1 MRMKRNAFT
10 IFEVLLSTIVIGFIA
25 MILTSSLVSSK
36 NTETLKAALNKH
48 TTYLQQVYQSIP
60 MLQLQGKIIHG
71 PITANTFMQAVA
83 LTSKCIDLRPDGTQ
97 IPANQKFTTY
107 FYNNVPIDENIPQ
120 NPTIFHLTNG
130 GNWQGNTVILKNNVI
145 IIDNNSGNI
154 VVDVNGRKSPNVVG
168 KDIYI
173 FTVSDTRLELQQ

>member
-60 MLQLQGKIIHG
+60 MLQLQGKIMHG
-71 PITANTFMQAVA
+71 PITANIFMQAVA
-83 LTSKCIDLRPDGTQ
+83 LTSKCIDLKPDGTQ
-97 IPANQKFTTY
+97 ISANQKFNTY
-107 FYNNVPIDENIPQ
+107 FYDNSTRNRLSSDINANQ
-120 NPTIFHLTNG
+120 FSIFFLNKNTNA
-130 GNWQGNTVILKNNVI
+130 WSGNTIILKNNVI
-145 IIDNNSGNI
+145 IINNNAGNI
-154 VVDVNGRKSPNVVG
+154 VVDVNGRKSP
-168 KDIYI
+168 
-173 FTVSDTRLELQQ
+173 